1 MIRRCSIVGGKGASI
16 NDVRTRGGEGGHRNA
31 DKIRGGYV
39 NFIIQ
44 ISSQRGE
51 EVGNWVNKS
60 KKIADV
66 I

>member
-44 ISSQRGE
+44 ISSQE
-51 EVGNWVNKS
+51 ENWVNKS